1 MARMTLRLPD
11 SLRDTLAERAEK
23 EGVSLNQ
30 FLVFLLSQASA
41 VDSVR
46 RQRDQFEAMRSRV
59 PKEEAEEALGQLLA
73 ARR

>member
-1 MARMTLRLPD
+1 MARMTL
-11 SLRDTLAERAEK
+11 AEQ

-46 RQRDQFEAMRSRV
+46 RQRDRFEAMRSRV
-59 PKEEAEEALGQLLA
+59 PKEEAEEALAQLLA

>member
-11 SLRDTLAERAEK
+11 SLRDALAERAEQ

-46 RQRDQFEAMRSRV
+46 RQREQFEAMRSRV
-59 PKEEAEEALGQLLA
+59 PKDEAEDALAQLLA
-73 ARR
+73 DRR

>member
-11 SLRDTLAERAEK
+11 SLRDTLAERAEQ

-46 RQRDQFEAMRSRV
+46 RQREQFDEMRNRV
-59 PKEEAEEALGQLLA
+59 PKDEAEAALAGLLA